1 MMTPRE
7 HVLMVTMFGMFLE
20 AQNSLIDAL
29 KSRGVLEGD
38 DMIAFWSI
46 RREDLKIETMERARK
61 LYSLFAG
68 ELGVD
73 IGALSQ
79 SLKP

>member
-1 MMTPRE
+1 MTTRE
-7 HVLMVTMFGMFLE
+7 HVLIVTMFGMFLE

-29 KSRGVLEGD
+29 KSRGILEGD

-46 RREDLKIETMERARK
+46 RRQDVKADTMERARS
-61 LYSLFAG
+61 LYAMFAK
-68 ELGVD
+68 ELRVD

-79 SLKP
+79 SIKD